1 MHHCDAFSSRRAR
14 LCCFLVCYGTL
25 AAGQSRFGF
34 HHHLTYRFR
43 VRRIYID
50 SDRAMEQVP
59 DELFRI
65 VLAFAGPT
73 PGARQVAARARTLV
87 EFVDYRLTGEPDNY
101 HESRTIKEE
110 LAHTRAQLFLVH
122 ASRTVSKQWRDLIT
136 YGSTRQLTLKA
147 DSCVDLPPDFAT
159 RFGGCEAFTIDGDGD
174 DYTSVRTLPA
184 SLQTTTTLRVLEVW
198 NGWWLAGPY
207 RHYQTG
213 EFRLQAGN
221 DDVKLADA
229 ADEIARRDAIL
240 RPLSLAVPELRVLM
254 HANDGGKTPKG
265 ASMRCWHARCGYDW
279 TDPVFF

>member
-1 MHHCDAFSSRRAR
+1 MHHSDAFSSRRAR

-136 YGSTRQLTLKA
+136 YGSTRQLALRTSLA
-147 DSCVDLPPDFAT
+147 AMRFCAPSRWRYRIFASVCIAVRPDLLSSRARGCT
-159 RFGGCEAFTIDGDGD
+159 GGT
-174 DYTSVRTLPA
+174 
-184 SLQTTTTLRVLEVW
+184 
-198 NGWWLAGPY
+198 
-207 RHYQTG
+207 
-213 EFRLQAGN
+213 
-221 DDVKLADA
+221 
-229 ADEIARRDAIL
+229 RDAVMTGGRTSSSRRRL
-240 RPLSLAVPELRVLM
+240 RIES
-254 HANDGGKTPKG
+254 
-265 ASMRCWHARCGYDW
+265 
-279 TDPVFF
+279 

>member
-1 MHHCDAFSSRRAR
+1 
-14 LCCFLVCYGTL
+14 
-25 AAGQSRFGF
+25 
-34 HHHLTYRFR
+34 
-43 VRRIYID
+43 
-50 SDRAMEQVP
+50 MEQVP

-174 DYTSVRTLPA
+174 DYTRQAGSGSLPAALRDLNKLRSLSMRCMTIQSLPQWFGALPLVELYIVLNLSWTSVRTLPA

-229 ADEIARRDAIL
+229 ADEIARRDAVL

-254 HANDGGKTPKG
+254 HSNDGGTTPKG

>member
-1 MHHCDAFSSRRAR
+1 
-14 LCCFLVCYGTL
+14 
-25 AAGQSRFGF
+25 
-34 HHHLTYRFR
+34 
-43 VRRIYID
+43 
-50 SDRAMEQVP
+50 MEQVP

-174 DYTSVRTLPA
+174 DYTRQAGSGSLPAALRDLNKLRSLSMRCMTIQSLPQWFGALPLVELYIVLNLSWTSVRTLPA

-229 ADEIARRDAIL
+229 ADEIARRDAVL

-265 ASMRCWHARCGYDW
+265 ASMRCWHARCGHDW

>member
-87 EFVDYRLTGEPDNY
+87 EFVDYRLAGEPDNY

-110 LAHTRAQLFLVH
+110 LAHTRAQLFL
-122 ASRTVSKQWRDLIT
+122 SSPTPP
-136 YGSTRQLTLKA
+136 TRSL
-147 DSCVDLPPDFAT
+147 VAT
-159 RFGGCEAFTIDGDGD
+159 RF
-174 DYTSVRTLPA
+174 Y
-184 SLQTTTTLRVLEVW
+184 
-198 NGWWLAGPY
+198 
-207 RHYQTG
+207 
-213 EFRLQAGN
+213 
-221 DDVKLADA
+221 
-229 ADEIARRDAIL
+229 
-240 RPLSLAVPELRVLM
+240 VPSR
-254 HANDGGKTPKG
+254 
-265 ASMRCWHARCGYDW
+265 
-279 TDPVFF
+279 